1 MTLTLSAI
9 PVELDLSNSPLDW
22 RVERDATLTITAGE
36 HTNLFIDPQGRY
48 SEDNAPRALFVPPEG
63 DFLLGARVQV
73 GFASMFDAGVLLL
86 YAREGLWAKLC
97 FEFSPQHQPMIVSVV
112 TRGISDDCNSVT
124 IDGNQVYL
132 RVARIGATFAFH
144 YSTDGRFWHMA
155 RYFSLGEP
163 DGLKVGF
170 SSQSPR
176 GEKCKTV
183 FSEIDY
189 RPETLKDIRS
199 GE

>member
-1 MTLTLSAI
+1 MTFTLSAI
-9 PVELDLSNSPLDW
+9 PVELDLRNSPLDW
-22 RVERDATLTITAGE
+22 RVEQDAVLTITAGE

-63 DFLLGARVQV
+63 DFLLSARVQV
-73 GFASMFDAGVLLL
+73 DFASLFDAGVLLL

-97 FEFSPQHQPMIVSVV
+97 FEFSPQRKPMIVSVV

-132 RVARIGATFAFH
+132 RILRKSEIFAFH
-144 YSTDGRFWHMA
+144 FSTDGKFWHMA
-155 RYFSLGEP
+155 RYFSLGEL
-163 DGLKVGF
+163 DDLKVGF

-176 GEKCKTV
+176 GEKCTTV
-183 FSEIDY
+183 FTEIDY
-189 RPETLKDIRS
+189 RLETLDDLRS

>member
-1 MTLTLSAI
+1 
-9 PVELDLSNSPLDW
+9 
-22 RVERDATLTITAGE
+22 LTITARE

-48 SEDNAPRALFVPPEG
+48 SEDSAPRALFAPPEG
-63 DFLLGARVQV
+63 DFLLSARVEV
-73 GFASMFDAGVLLL
+73 DFASMFDAGVLLF
-86 YAREGLWAKLC
+86 YEREGLWAKLC
-97 FEFSPQHQPMIVSVV
+97 FEFSPQRKPMIVSVV

-132 RVARIGATFAFH
+132 RVLRKGEIFAFH
-144 YSTDGRFWHMA
+144 FSTDGRLWHMV
-155 RYFSLGEP
+155 RYFSLGEL
-163 DGLKVGF
+163 DDLKVGF

-176 GEKCKTV
+176 GEKCTTV

-189 RPETLKDIRS
+189 RLETLNDLRS